1 MQIDQIIRSK
11 RRTIAL
17 IIDREGKLIVR
28 APLRATQKQIRDLVG
43 LKEEWIKS
51 KQKLVNTTYAL
62 VKPKKYVNGEAF
74 LYLGNYY
81 RLEIIPEPDHPIRLS
96 DQFYLS
102 RERLPQAEQVF
113 KSWYT
118 AQAKRVISERVQ
130 WYAAR
135 YRFKVNQI
143 RITNAQT
150 RWGSCSPNGN
160 LNFSWRLVMAP
171 MQVID
176 YVVVHELVHLH
187 EKNHSRRFWERVRI
201 ILPDYRKQVQW
212 LKTYGYSLRIT

>member
-11 RRTIAL
+11 RGTIAL
-17 IIDREGKLIVR
+17 IVDREGKLIVR
-28 APLRATQKQIRDLVG
+28 APLRATQKQILDLIR

-62 VKPKKYVNGEAF
+62 VKPKKYTNGEEF

-81 RLEIIPEPDHPIRLS
+81 RLEIIPEADHPIRLS

-102 RERLPQAEQVF
+102 RAQLPQAEQVF

-118 AQAKRVISERVQ
+118 AHAKRVISERVQ

-135 YRFKVNQI
+135 YRFKVNGI

-187 EKNHSRRFWERVRI
+187 EKNHSRRFWERVKI